1 MQSSKIHKTPNNWNV
16 LYTTPRS
23 EIKVA
28 DRLSKMGFNV
38 YCPTRL
44 ETRQWSDRKKKLKVP
59 LLPSMVLINID
70 ERFRSQ
76 VFDIPGTVRYMFW
89 LGRIAKVS
97 KEEVDVLRKGLKENA
112 VIDHKISK
120 LSLGS
125 EIEIPNYDG
134 KKGIIQKK
142 SRKKIWVEF
151 KELNFVIALNV
162 A

>member
-1 MQSSKIHKTPNNWNV
+1 MQSIKIFKKPNSWNV

-38 YCPTRL
+38 YCPTRV
-44 ETRQWSDRKKKLKVP
+44 EIRQWSDRKKKLKVP

-70 ERFRSQ
+70 EQLRSK

-97 KEEVDVLRKGLKENA
+97 EEEVDVLKKGLKENA

-125 EIEIPNYDG
+125 EIEIPNCGG

-142 SRKKIWVEF
+142 SQKKIWVEL

>member
-1 MQSSKIHKTPNNWNV
+1 MQSIKIFKKQNSWNV

-38 YCPTRL
+38 YCPTRV
-44 ETRQWSDRKKKLKVP
+44 EIRQWSDRKTKLKVP

-70 ERFRSQ
+70 EQLRSK

-97 KEEVDVLRKGLKENA
+97 EEEVDVLKKGLKENA

-125 EIEIPNYDG
+125 EIEIPNCGG

-142 SRKKIWVEF
+142 SQKKIWVEL